1 MAAQER
7 KLATI
12 LAMDVVG
19 YSSKMNKNEAATVDQ
34 LRICQGIIEA
44 VSKEKSGRIFNTA
57 GDAFMIEFPTT
68 IGAVETAIE
77 IQEKVASHNKRVSQD
92 ERLEFRMGVNIGD
105 VTIEGKNL
113 LGDGVNIAARLEG
126 IAPPAGIC
134 ISESVH

>member
-19 YSSKMNKNEAATVDQ
+19 YSSKMNKNEAGTVDQ

-57 GDAFMIEFPTT
+57 GDAFFVSPKLPIDNVTLCYPRDVPRQMIE
-68 IGAVETAIE
+68 
-77 IQEKVASHNKRVSQD
+77 
-92 ERLEFRMGVNIGD
+92 EFRRGG
-105 VTIEGKNL
+105 
-113 LGDGVNIAARLEG
+113 
-126 IAPPAGIC
+126 
-134 ISESVH
+134 

>member
-92 ERLEFRMGVNIGD
+92 ER
-105 VTIEGKNL
+105 
-113 LGDGVNIAARLEG
+113 
-126 IAPPAGIC
+126 
-134 ISESVH
+134 ESAH